1 MKLDS
6 YEDDELVAEMH
17 DRGFLVSTLRH
28 GQSEL
33 EDAYEALLRGKPEDA
48 AVRLSR
54 ILNPNGGCDA
64 IKMRVEADLKALISR
79 GAEKQKAA

>member
-1 MKLDS
+1 MRLDS

-33 EDAYEALLRGKPEDA
+33 EDAYESLLRGRPEQA
-48 AVRLSR
+48 ATRLAR
-54 ILNPNGGCDA
+54 ILNPDGGCDA
-64 IKMRVEADLKALISR
+64 IKARVDADLKAAIER
-79 GAEKQKAA
+79 AEKQKAA

>member
-28 GQSEL
+28 GQSEM
-33 EDAYEALLRGKPEDA
+33 EDAYEALLRGRPEEA
-48 AVRLSR
+48 GKRLAR

-64 IKMRVEADLKALISR
+64 IKMRVDADLKAAFER
-79 GAEKQKAA
+79 AEKQKAA